1 MWMSLADMEMATA
14 STPQSSECLTSSMTA
29 RFQARMEASSPRPT
43 ISPIV
48 AFSSPPMAGMP
59 TSIWWT
65 PTSSRSL
72 AMRIPPRAPAPGDA
86 ATVGRAC
93 GVRDG
98 RLAMLD
104 GSARLQDTF
113 IVPQAGEG
121 RQGGSA
127 VQRLE
132 EQLVDELRVGG
143 PAGRF
148 HDLPDEEA
156 QHLLLA
162 AAVLL
167 HLRRIVGDHPGDGR
181 LELRRVADLAEAVLL
196 DDLLRLGPLR
206 DHPGEDVLAGARR
219 DRAVGDELHQ
229 LGEALGRDVAVA
241 GLEAGGVEMGEV
253 LAHRPVGR
261 RLGAGPQRHDLLVER
276 GQRMRAAQHE
286 GVRAR
291 QTVLRREA
299 FHTRRRQLRLRRA
312 QLLHPGRVDDQR
324 HLSLI
329 HISEPTRLG
338 MISYA

>member
-1 MWMSLADMEMATA
+1 MTSDLSSFVIARAKPAEPAVRIDDTTLRDGEQTAGLALA
-14 STPQSSECLTSSMTA
+14 MTKL
-29 RFQARMEASSPRPT
+29 E
-43 ISPIV
+43 
-48 AFSSPPMAGMP
+48 
-59 TSIWWT
+59 
-65 PTSSRSL
+65 RSL
-72 AMRIPPRAPAPGDA
+72 VIRTYLSTRIPPRAPAPGDA

-132 EQLVDELRVGG
+132 EQLVDELRVGA
-143 PAGRF
+143 PAGGF

-167 HLRRIVGDHPGDGR
+167 HLRRIVGDHPGDGG

-206 DHPGEDVLAGARR
+206 DHLGEDVLAGARR
-219 DRAVGDELHQ
+219 DRVVGDELHQ
-229 LGEALGRDVAVA
+229 LGEALGGDVAVA

-261 RLGAGPQRHDLLVER
+261 RPR
-276 GQRMRAAQHE
+276 
-286 GVRAR
+286 
-291 QTVLRREA
+291 
-299 FHTRRRQLRLRRA
+299 
-312 QLLHPGRVDDQR
+312 
-324 HLSLI
+324 
-329 HISEPTRLG
+329 
-338 MISYA
+338 